1 MNGKKVET
9 TTSFYIVIDIVL
21 SVCVLALLIIKQ
33 LTEDYC
39 IIEKLT
45 TIMHTILV
53 IMTNDMTTTVGTVS
67 SSVTTRAV
75 RSDGERSASRRAAL
89 LSNIPTRFI
98 ITDYNLR
105 RGIHRLLLY
114 QLFGTSPSYCHIH

>member
-1 MNGKKVET
+1 MNGKKVEG
-9 TTSFYIVIDIVL
+9 TTSFYIVLDIVL
-21 SVCVLALLIIKQ
+21 SVCVFALLIIKQ

-75 RSDGERSASRRAAL
+75 RDSERSASRRAAL
-89 LSNIPTRFI
+89 VSNIPTRFI